1 MKREPIPAVHMEKSL
16 LTAWVGL
23 EVGWDRVSG
32 DLQDGANSVSQVD
45 GISDI
50 APTCWHC
57 VGEGST
63 KGQWPLPAFLSE
75 RKLSPS
81 SHLEARHFSSSL
93 DATGACQ
100 AAAVVLELRG
110 SESD

>member
-1 MKREPIPAVHMEKSL
+1 ME
-16 LTAWVGL
+16 
-23 EVGWDRVSG
+23 
-32 DLQDGANSVSQVD
+32 SQ
-45 GISDI
+45 GISRAGQTVFARLMESQI
-50 APTCWHC
+50 HHWLASSVALPTSLF
-57 VGEGST
+57 G
-63 KGQWPLPAFLSE
+63 

-100 AAAVVLELRG
+100 AAAMVLELRG